1 MEYIYL
7 ELDQSKDA
15 EACKHKY
22 QEILSGSSKNDIR
35 CKQICLLEQGYA
47 IMTER
52 TLINQSTVELR
63 ITDLHKILSTE
74 LERSQGRR
82 KECFERGLHHQIQVL
97 RNVRIANED
106 EIADR
111 HLVRKGSSL
120 QKFKLAESLDASFPN
135 IIWNYYYAK
144 ALNQYYDSLETV
156 LKRTDHGKDTIN
168 RRQIGESG
176 QAAKFED
183 ELTKEMKKATLKA
196 IENFWMISQIQINN
210 PIVRTFVARSY
221 AYIGH
226 ILMKRGDMV
235 LSSGIS
241 FNLNTNKNFSRY
253 ANNPVEAAEM
263 AYRLKNNDMTVLKRY
278 GRTLWNKSKSFDDK
292 KEKLGLL
299 HKANNILT
307 RSIDV
312 ENTGNWFAFSTRMHV
327 RKQISDIRARRD
339 IELAKI
345 YLLDALQDGEAIF
358 KSQNT
363 QKDLTIL
370 AEICQKLAKFPYT
383 YKYGHNFVHT
393 DGLLH
398 QALDYLLYASY
409 LGDRPDFHFANRKAS
424 CLFDLGEYAHAIEWE
439 NKAWLLSSPSTQ
451 MSFTIICSYM
461 VTKFEDD
468 LQMPFDQLAKEFL
481 YALIYGKRKYNDIQ
495 RSIENIYK
503 KNQKGL
509 LKLIKAIIVEPK
521 TTLRTTE
528 KDILSECINI
538 WTNIAETSDLE
549 EYSKLEAILKDM
561 IPRQENEYV
570 LSETFH
576 QTSLKPLAEG
586 RKACSREFEF
596 DFFISHSHKDEDWVT
611 NILLRHLESQFD
623 EQDVAFKGNAQ

>member
-1 MEYIYL
+1 MEFQDLNTKL
-7 ELDQSKDA
+7 ELHPGLIRLNLNIMNALDMHVIQDAKRNIEKLLIKEHPIVENVQKNIIAILKTKIPRERREARFDLENIRKKSPENLNVLADLECIYTELDRSKEA
-15 EACKHKY
+15 EVCKQKY
-22 QEILSGSSKNDIR
+22 QEILSGTSKNNIR

-47 IMTER
+47 ILIER

-106 EIADR
+106 EIEDR

-120 QKFKLAESLDASFPN
+120 QKFKLAEALDASFPN

-156 LKRTDHGKDTIN
+156 LKRKGNGKDTIN
-168 RRQIGESG
+168 KLNRHKGESG
-176 QAAKFED
+176 QAIKFED
-183 ELTKEMKKATLKA
+183 DLTKEMKKVTLKA

-235 LSSGIS
+235 LSSGNS
-241 FNLNTNKNFSRY
+241 FNLNTNKSFKHY
-253 ANNPVEAAEM
+253 TNNPVESAEM
-263 AYRLKNNDMTVLKRY
+263 AHRLKKNDVTVLTRY
-278 GRTLWNKSKSFDDK
+278 GRTLWNKSKGIDDK
-292 KEKLGLL
+292 REKLGLL
-299 HKANNILT
+299 HMANDILT

-312 ENTGNWFAFSTRMHV
+312 ENTGNWFALSTRMHV
-327 RKQISDIRARRD
+327 RKEISDIRAKRHID
-339 IELAKI
+339 IARK
-345 YLLDALQDGEAIF
+345 YLLDAKQDGEAIF

-383 YKYGHNFVHT
+383 YKYGRNFVHT

-398 QALDYLLYASY
+398 QALDYLLYASS
-409 LGDRPDFHFANRKAS
+409 LGDRPDFHFANRKAA
-424 CLFDLGEYAHAIEWE
+424 CLFDLGEYANAIEWE

-451 MSFTIICSYM
+451 MSFNLLCSYM
-461 VTKFEDD
+461 VTMFEDD
-468 LQMPFDQLAKEFL
+468 LQIPFDQLVKEFL
-481 YALIYGKRKYNDIQ
+481 YALIYGKRKYKDIQ
-495 RSIENIYK
+495 RSIENLYK

-509 LKLIKAIIVEPK
+509 DIAQSNYR
-521 TTLRTTE
+521 RTE
-528 KDILSECINI
+528 N
-538 WTNIAETSDLE
+538 NTSDDRKG
-549 EYSKLEAILKDM
+549 YS
-561 IPRQENEYV
+561 
-570 LSETFH
+570 
-576 QTSLKPLAEG
+576 
-586 RKACSREFEF
+586 
-596 DFFISHSHKDEDWVT
+596 
-611 NILLRHLESQFD
+611 
-623 EQDVAFKGNAQ
+623 